1 MKLRNYPIYNSI
13 EIIKYIGINLTKQVK
28 DLYTGNYKRLMK
40 EIKTD
45 ANKWKDI
52 LGLWIADLISSKY
65 PYYLKEPTDPMQ
77 FLIKIPMAF

>member
-52 LGLWIADLISSKY
+52 LGLWIADLILLKY